1 MERSSKSGPRRRSS
15 KKMTAPI
22 MSEIDLARLGDG
34 VVAYIRTMSSEEAQ
48 ERFPSIDNLPRG
60 LTLYAL
66 HAADGTPIAL
76 TDTRQ
81 AAMSHALGDDLAR
94 TGDEELGRGAVAVIS
109 ASSGTWQRPAGWG
122 RRVIDRAGS
131 APRGRPCRRFDTP
144 SEEPVH
150 RLGRAD

>member
-15 KKMTAPI
+15 KKMAAPI
-22 MSEIDLARLGDG
+22 VSEIDLARLGDG
-34 VVAYIRTMSSEEAQ
+34 VVAYIRTMTSEEAQ

-81 AAMSHALGDDLAR
+81 AAMSHALGDDLEIA
-94 TGDEELGRGAVAVIS
+94 T
-109 ASSGTWQRPAGWG
+109 
-122 RRVIDRAGS
+122 
-131 APRGRPCRRFDTP
+131 
-144 SEEPVH
+144 VH
-150 RLGRAD
+150 

>member
-1 MERSSKSGPRRRSS
+1 MERSTKSGPRRRSS

-34 VVAYIRTMSSEEAQ
+34 VIAYIRTMTSEEAQ

-81 AAMSHALGDDLAR
+81 AAMSHALGDDLEIA
-94 TGDEELGRGAVAVIS
+94 T
-109 ASSGTWQRPAGWG
+109 
-122 RRVIDRAGS
+122 
-131 APRGRPCRRFDTP
+131 
-144 SEEPVH
+144 VH
-150 RLGRAD
+150 